1 MMVEISLATKS
12 KKLQKNVYLKM
23 LKLSL
28 GLCQKGN
35 IELEGEQK
43 KKYTDAFK
51 SGGNILDQSASK
63 C

>member
-1 MMVEISLATKS
+1 
-12 KKLQKNVYLKM
+12 M

-43 KKYTDAFK
+43 KKYSDAFK
-51 SGGNILDQSASK
+51 SGGNILDQSSLK
-63 C
+63 V